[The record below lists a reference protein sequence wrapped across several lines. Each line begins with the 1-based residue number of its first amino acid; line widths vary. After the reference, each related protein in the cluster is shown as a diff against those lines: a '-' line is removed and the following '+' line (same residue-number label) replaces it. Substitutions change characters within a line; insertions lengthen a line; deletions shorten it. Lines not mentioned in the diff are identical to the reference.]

1 MSDNHR
7 LPVVGVVGGIGSGK
21 SAVCQYLASSGRYVV
36 ISGDDLG
43 HQALTDSSVQEQIRS
58 RFGDSVFEA
67 SGSIDRTALGRLV
80 FGSEGRERQA
90 RSDLEKIVHPRI
102 REGIVREIRAAREIE
117 KVRPGMQYEAVLLD
131 AAVLF
136 EAGWDELCDAVV
148 FVEVPEAIR
157 LERVSRTRGWNA
169 EELEKREASQLSL
182 AEKKKRADSIV
193 DNSGSITEAGTRLEG
208 FVRQLQQDCSQP
220 TE

>member
-1 MSDNHR
+1 
-7 LPVVGVVGGIGSGK
+7 
-21 SAVCQYLASSGRYVV
+21 
-36 ISGDDLG
+36 
-43 HQALTDSSVQEQIRS
+43 
-58 RFGDSVFEA
+58 
-67 SGSIDRTALGRLV
+67 
-80 FGSEGRERQA
+80 
-90 RSDLEKIVHPRI
+90 
-102 REGIVREIRAAREIE
+102 
-117 KVRPGMQYEAVLLD
+117 MQYEAVLLD